1 MGNENVIG
9 PNYMRNRI
17 LGGMIINNSEYFKN
31 MLRPL
36 TGPNGSLKNPIQGIE
51 VNYDNIALLS
61 EFAQGATA
69 GVCDRIYYIPLTLK
83 FENGNVQ
90 IMDVLIDDSMQ
101 ALATIP
107 HRDTNRKDTSS
118 FYITQSLFQN
128 SADLA
133 SDMKKRGY
141 SDSEIAE
148 VFKLANCK
156 SFDEFIAVLNAQ
168 NRTAPSDKL
177 SAIQALNEISRHN
190 FQKEGYTPEQLNSL
204 MADQTQVEAV
214 LNKEKN
220 PFKPQKNVSDL
231 VSEEEKGLE
240 DPTKP
245 EIKSD
250 IPPTEEVE
258 KEGTPKLTEEE
269 EAALPTTI
277 EKSKLAKIV
286 EKSGIPISQIQDII
300 IIPHP
305 MELNRYLPGDNIINN
320 NEEVVLIKFRGGS
333 TPPRFQIMQGEGENL
348 TKVEVHGKFNEELQQ
363 IFPEKSTIGARAEK
377 IQKREPDVL
386 NVNLTCDGK
395 AQRIDLTNVPVSEK
409 MDLVKTQL
417 MMNDLEEIQRK
428 GEMEIRAAESI
439 VDPIRRE
446 EALADAHKSI
456 ADDIEVLQAPGYDDD
471 NAVKTHMA
479 EIKEHLAA
487 AKEAEAEKI
496 KAEEEAAAAAAAE
509 AEEEAAK
516 EVPEEEKVSE
526 AAKAMLGVGVA
537 AVAGAAAVNTLND
550 NEMNNLLGSI
560 TNSQDEKSDIPER
573 TFGPSYDYSEGRMRI
588 YPTKDDDNQ

>member
-1 MGNENVIG
+1 MENENVIG

-17 LGGMIINNSEYFKN
+17 LGGMIVNNSEYFKN
-31 MLRPL
+31 MLRPI
-36 TGPNGSLKNPIQGIE
+36 TGPNGSSKNPIQGIE

-69 GVCDRIYYIPLTLK
+69 DVCDRIYYIPLTLR

-107 HRDTNRKDTSS
+107 HINTNRKDTSI

-128 SADLA
+128 SIDLA
-133 SDMKKRGY
+133 TELKKSGY
-141 SDSEIAE
+141 SESDLEE

-214 LNKEKN
+214 LNKKKN
-220 PFKPQKNVSDL
+220 PLNPPKNVSDL
-231 VSEEEKGLE
+231 ISEEGKELE

-245 EIKSD
+245 KTTSD
-250 IPPTEEVE
+250 VPLTEEVE
-258 KEGTPKLTEEE
+258 KEGTPELTEEE
-269 EAALPTTI
+269 EAALPNTV

-333 TPPRFQIMQGEGENL
+333 TPSRFQIMQGEGENL
-348 TKVEVHGKFNEELQQ
+348 AKVEVHGKFNEELQE
-363 IFPEKSTIGARAEK
+363 IFPEKSTIGAHAYK
-377 IQKREPDVL
+377 IQEAEDDVIE
-386 NVNLTCDGK
+386 VDLTCDGK
-395 AQRIDLTNVPVSEK
+395 AQRINISDVPVSERLN
-409 MDLVKTQL
+409 LVQNQL
-417 MMNDLEEIQRK
+417 LMKDFEDIQRK
-428 GEMEIRAAESI
+428 GEIEIRAAQSI
-439 VDPIRRE
+439 IDPVERE
-446 EALADAHKSI
+446 KALAEAHKSI

-471 NAVKTHMA
+471 NAVKTHMT

-496 KAEEEAAAAAAAE
+496 KAEEEA
-509 AEEEAAK
+509 K
-516 EVPEEEKVSE
+516 EVPEEEQVSE
-526 AAKAMLGVGVA
+526 AATAMLIGGVA
-537 AVAGAAAVNTLND
+537 AVAGAAAENTLND
-550 NEMNNLLGSI
+550 NEIDALLGSI
-560 TNSQDEKSDIPER
+560 TNPKDTQER
-573 TFGPSYDYSEGRMRI
+573 TLGDNYAEGRLR
-588 YPTKDDDNQ
+588 DDPYNKYGN

>member
-1 MGNENVIG
+1 MENENVIG

-17 LGGMIINNSEYFKN
+17 LGGMIVNNSEYFKN
-31 MLRPL
+31 MLRPI
-36 TGPNGSLKNPIQGIE
+36 TSPNGSSKNPIQGIE

-69 GVCDRIYYIPLTLK
+69 GVCDRIYYIPLTLR

-107 HRDTNRKDTSS
+107 HINTNRKDTSI

-133 SDMKKRGY
+133 SELKKSGY
-141 SDSEIAE
+141 SESDIKE

-190 FQKEGYTPEQLNSL
+190 FQEEGHTTEQLNSSL
-204 MADQTQVEAV
+204 SNQIQKEQEEAS
-214 LNKEKN
+214 LKKEKN
-220 PFKPQKNVSDL
+220 PPKNVSDL
-231 VSEEEKGLE
+231 IGEEEKKLE

-245 EIKSD
+245 KIKSD

-269 EAALPTTI
+269 ENALPTNI
-277 EKSKLAKIV
+277 EKSKLAKII
-286 EKSGIPISQIQDII
+286 EKSGVPISQIQDIVI
-300 IIPHP
+300 VPHP
-305 MELNRYLPGDNIINN
+305 MELNTYLPGNKLNN

-348 TKVEVHGKFNEELQQ
+348 TKVEVHGTYNRELQE
-363 IFPEKSTIGARAEK
+363 IFPEKSTIGARADK
-377 IQKREPDVL
+377 IQKKEADTI
-386 NVNLTCDGK
+386 NVSLTCDGK
-395 AQRIDLTNVPVSEK
+395 AQHIDLTNVPISQK

-428 GEMEIRAAESI
+428 GEMEIKAAQSI
-439 VDPIRRE
+439 VDPVKRE
-446 EALADAHKSI
+446 EALAEAHKSI

-471 NAVKTHMA
+471 NAIKTHMA
-479 EIKEHLAA
+479 EITEHLAA

-496 KAEEEAAAAAAAE
+496 KAEEEEAAAAAAE
-509 AEEEAAK
+509 AKEEAAK
-516 EVPEEEKVSE
+516 EVPEEEQVSE
-526 AAKAMLGVGVA
+526 AAKAMLGIGLG
-537 AVAGAAAVNTLND
+537 AVAGAAAVNTLKDTEIND
-550 NEMNNLLGSI
+550 LLESI
-560 TNSQDEKSDIPER
+560 TNSQDEKSDTGGR
-573 TFGPSYDYSEGRMRI
+573 TIGPSYDYADGRMRI